1 MHRRARAHRLSIL
14 RAVTL
19 PSFILLRAVSLF
31 MLELDSDPKKGRKV
45 STAHAVTRSRIF
57 IAYML

>member
-1 MHRRARAHRLSIL
+1 MIYERRLRARTYRLSLL

-31 MLELDSDPKKGRKV
+31 MLELDSDPKKERKV
-45 STAHAVTRSRIF
+45 STALPHA
-57 IAYML
+57 LQ